1 MKYLSGFYDN
11 FKQYGTLK
19 GDLGDYQH
27 ASRLYRANNF
37 RLAPKF
43 KHLYHVVLNINPYV
57 RERSPLREQ
66 LYVPEVNLL
75 CKQVDLPKFNAQT
88 ETVNQYNRKKIIQTG
103 IEYLPLTLR
112 FHDDNAGLTSLLWET
127 YFRYYYTDSNYV
139 EKNADGTPAIAV
151 DAYARGPGG
160 INNILTSAETQNYR
174 YGLDR
179 PNKIT
184 NFFTSI
190 AVYQLSPQD
199 GRSTYTSFT
208 LINPY
213 IDTFQ
218 HDSME
223 SEGNN
228 FSENSMTISYES
240 VQYNRGYTD
249 PGSSPPNFGEW
260 HYDNAPS
267 PLAPDASLVSNI
279 LTTISGSNNTIP
291 ELKAGNYK
299 PSLTERQ
306 LKIPNLKDIQNQQIA
321 TGNIQQSSLGSTT
334 FSGSSTTGTTTEATP
349 SRI

>member
-19 GDLGDYQH
+19 GNLGDYQH

-37 RLAPKF
+37 RLTPKF
-43 KHLYHVVLNINPYV
+43 KHLYHVVLNVNPYV
-57 RERSPLREQ
+57 RDRSPLREQ

-75 CKQVDLPKFNAQT
+75 CKQADLPKFTAQT
-88 ETVNQYNRKKIIQTG
+88 ETVNQYNRKKVIQTG
-103 IEYLPLTLR
+103 IEYQPLTLR

-139 EKNADGTPAIAV
+139 QKNADGSPAISV

-160 INNILTSAETQNYR
+160 INNIFSSSESLNYR

-179 PNKIT
+179 PNKLT

-190 AVYQLSPQD
+190 AVYQLAPQD
-199 GRSTYTSFT
+199 GKSTYTSFT

-218 HDSME
+218 HDSVE
-223 SEGNN
+223 AEGSA

-240 VQYNRGYTD
+240 VQYNRGYTN
-249 PGSSPPNFGEW
+249 PGSTPPNFGEW

-267 PLAPDASLVSNI
+267 PLTPDESLARNV
-279 LTTISGSNNTIP
+279 LPTVAGANNTLP
-291 ELKAGNYK
+291 ELTAGNYK
-299 PSLTERQ
+299 PSITRRQ
-306 LKIPNLKDIQNQQIA
+306 LRIPNLKDIENSGIA
-321 TGNIQQSSLGSTT
+321 TGAVQESSVGSTA
-334 FSGSSTTGTTTEATP
+334 FARSSVDNTITQATQ
-349 SRI
+349 STI

>member
-1 MKYLSGFYDN
+1 MSYLNGFYDN

-37 RLAPKF
+37 RLTPKF
-43 KHLYHVVLNINPYV
+43 KHLYHVVLNISPFV

-66 LYVPEVNLL
+66 LYIPEVNLL
-75 CKQVDLPKFNAQT
+75 CKQVDLPKYNIQT

-103 IEYLPLTLR
+103 VEYQPITMR
-112 FHDDNAGLTSLLWET
+112 FHDDNAGLTSLLWES

-139 EKNADGTPAIAV
+139 KKNPDGTPAISV
-151 DAYARGPGG
+151 DAYARGPNG
-160 INNILTSAETQNYR
+160 INNVMTSSDSQRYR

-179 PNKIT
+179 PNKKT
-184 NFFTSI
+184 AFFTSI

-213 IDTFQ
+213 IDNFQ

-223 SEGNN
+223 SEGNA
-228 FSENSMTISYES
+228 FSENAMTISYES
-240 VQYNRGYTD
+240 VQYNRGYTVPD
-249 PGSSPPNFGEW
+249 SAPPDFGKW

-267 PLAPDASLVSNI
+267 GLAADPSLIANT
-279 LTTISGSNNTIP
+279 LNTIAGANNTIE
-291 ELKAGNYK
+291 ELRAGNYR
-299 PSLTERQ
+299 PAFTRSQLTVA
-306 LKIPNLKDIQNQQIA
+306 NLKDLQSAALQ
-321 TGNIQQSSLGSTT
+321 TGNVSENTFGSTT
-334 FSGSSTTGTTTEATP
+334 FSSSSINNSITEATQ
-349 SRI
+349 STI

>member
-1 MKYLSGFYDN
+1 MSYLTGFYDN

-43 KHLYHVVLNINPYV
+43 KHLYHVVLHINPFV

-66 LYVPEVNLL
+66 LYIPEVNLL
-75 CKQVDLPKFNAQT
+75 CKQVELPKYNAQT

-103 IEYLPLTLR
+103 IQYQPITMR
-112 FHDDNAGLTSLLWET
+112 FHDDNAGLTSLLWES

-139 EKNADGTPAIAV
+139 EKNPDGTPAISV
-151 DAYARGPGG
+151 DAYARGPNG
-160 INNILTSAETQNYR
+160 INNALTSSDSQGYR

-179 PNKIT
+179 PNKLT
-184 NFFTSI
+184 SFFTSI
-190 AVYQLSPQD
+190 AVYQLSPQN

-213 IDTFQ
+213 IDNFQ

-223 SEGNN
+223 SEGNA

-240 VQYNRGYTD
+240 VQYNRGYTKV
-249 PGSSPPNFGEW
+249 GSAPANFAEW

-267 PLAPDASLVSNI
+267 PLAADQSITDNI
-279 LTTISGSNNTIP
+279 LSTLAGSDNTIR
-291 ELKAGNYK
+291 ELKSGNYK
-299 PSLTERQ
+299 PSLTRRQ
-306 LKIPNLKDIQNQQIA
+306 LQIPNLKEVESGLSQ
-321 TGNIQQSSLGSTT
+321 TGTVVENSVGSTT
-334 FSGSSTTGTTTEATP
+334 FVGSLPSSATTEATQ
-349 SRI
+349 SNV